1 MGQLEWYHGIDA
13 AHQHSAYTLA
23 WRLCRN
29 EETAVKG
36 IIPTAVDIAYK
47 SVRRRDRRMRASDI
61 RWKITLS
68 DPQLLQIAILEA
80 AKRQGVAPR
89 TSPWLPYIQVA
100 ACPPK
105 SNALILGGS
114 QDELISLPT

>member
-1 MGQLEWYHGIDA
+1 
-13 AHQHSAYTLA
+13 
-23 WRLCRN
+23 
-29 EETAVKG
+29 VKG
-36 IIPTAVDIAYK
+36 IIPTTVDIAYK
-47 SVRRRDRRMRASDI
+47 SVRRRDRRMQASDI

-100 ACPPK
+100 ACSPK

-114 QDELISLPT
+114 QDELISPLT

>member
-36 IIPTAVDIAYK
+36 FIPTAVDIAYK
-47 SVRRRDRRMRASDI
+47 SARRRDRCMRASDT
-61 RWKITLS
+61 R
-68 DPQLLQIAILEA
+68 
-80 AKRQGVAPR
+80 RCHAPR
-89 TSPWLPYIQVA
+89 PCLF
-100 ACPPK
+100 
-105 SNALILGGS
+105 
-114 QDELISLPT
+114 